1 MPPVGSP
8 AGAAARSGLSAT
20 TASVVRKRPAIDAA
34 QVSAATHS
42 VQGTIG
48 RIQSEVGSLVAQLT
62 GLQSSWTGQAA
73 TAFQGAVAD
82 WRTTQLHVEQSL
94 AQLSHALGVAA
105 TQYAEA
111 EQANARLF
119 LR

>member
-1 MPPVGSP
+1 MSSYHVD
-8 AGAAARSGLSAT
+8 AT
-20 TASVVRKRPAIDAA
+20 QVV
-34 QVSAATHS
+34 AATQT
-42 VQGTIG
+42 VKGTIG
-48 RIQSEVGSLVAQLT
+48 RIQSEVSSLLGQLS
-62 GLQSSWTGQAA
+62 GLQASWSGQAA

-82 WRTTQLHVEQSL
+82 WRETQLRVEQSL
-94 AQLSHALGVAA
+94 DSLNQALGVAA

>member
-1 MPPVGSP
+1 MSSYHV
-8 AGAAARSGLSAT
+8 
-20 TASVVRKRPAIDAA
+20 DAA
-34 QVSAATHS
+34 QVSAATQT

-48 RIQSEVGSLVAQLT
+48 RIQSEVASLLGQLT
-62 GLQSSWTGQAA
+62 GLQSSWSGQAA
-73 TAFQGAVAD
+73 TAFQGAVSE
-82 WRTTQLHVEQSL
+82 WRATQLHVEQSL
-94 AQLSHALGVAA
+94 DSLNRALGVAA

>member
-1 MPPVGSP
+1 MSSYHV
-8 AGAAARSGLSAT
+8 
-20 TASVVRKRPAIDAA
+20 DAA
-34 QVSAATHS
+34 QVAAATQT
-42 VQGTIG
+42 VKGTIG
-48 RIQSEVGSLVAQLT
+48 RIQSEVASLLGQLT
-62 GLQSSWTGQAA
+62 GLQSSWSGQAA

-82 WRTTQLHVEQSL
+82 WRETHLRVEQSL
-94 AQLSHALGVAA
+94 DGLNLALGQAA

>member
-1 MPPVGSP
+1 MSSYHVD
-8 AGAAARSGLSAT
+8 AT
-20 TASVVRKRPAIDAA
+20 
-34 QVSAATHS
+34 QVSAATQT
-42 VQGTIG
+42 VKGTIG
-48 RIQSEVGSLVAQLT
+48 RIQSEVASLIGQLS
-62 GLQSSWTGQAA
+62 GLQSSWSGQAS

-82 WRTTQLHVEQSL
+82 WRETQQRVEQSL
-94 AQLSHALGVAA
+94 DSLNQALGVAA

>member
-1 MPPVGSP
+1 MAVYQ
-8 AGAAARSGLSAT
+8 
-20 TASVVRKRPAIDAA
+20 VDAE
-34 QVSAATHS
+34 QVSAATQT

-48 RIQSEVGSLVAQLT
+48 RIQSEVASLLGQLT
-62 GLQSSWTGQAA
+62 GLQSSWSGQAS

-82 WRTTQLHVEQSL
+82 WRATQLQVEESL
-94 AQLSHALGVAA
+94 AGLNRALGVAA
-105 TQYAEA
+105 VQYSDA